1 MQLPFDASLIN
12 KNRFHGLIQGQ
23 FTEHDGKILLAT
35 EFGSIKL
42 YPRNNEPIH
51 YGGRKPSLHALFRA
65 RRQFKEDPA
74 VVVNVYGYPRTDASG
89 VIYGIVMTNWF
100 VDGKNI
106 RQDSTSLCKKFNP
119 GQMFLCGRVKQIKSN
134 NIIRVRVKS
143 QIPDVG
149 LRWWD
154 IHGTSVGPVTQH
166 SKILFMG
173 WHEEGGKLILQSIQT
188 ITPPG
193 QKTCHRDVVAEQ
205 VKHLV

>member
-1 MQLPFDASLIN
+1 MQLPFNKSLIN

-51 YGGRKPSLHALFRA
+51 YGGRWPSLHALFRA

-74 VVVNVYGYPRTDASG
+74 VVVNVYGYPRTDAAG
-89 VIYGIVMTNWF
+89 IIYGIVMTNWF

-106 RQDSTSLCKKFNP
+106 SQNSTSLCKKFNP
-119 GQMFLCGRVKQIKSN
+119 GQMFLCGRVKRIESN
-134 NIIRVRVKS
+134 NVIRVRVKS
-143 QIPDVG
+143 QIPGVG

-154 IHGTSVGPVTQH
+154 VHGTSLETVVQH

-173 WHEEGGKLILQSIQT
+173 WCEESGKLILQPIQT

-193 QKTCHRDVVAEQ
+193 QKTCYKDVAAEQ
-205 VKHLV
+205 VEHSV